1 MKFKELATYLEK
13 LEQTSSRNEITSI
26 LAELLKTVPVEDIE
40 NVIYLMAGRLGP
52 NYKNTEFQIAE
63 KLVLVILAKAYGVE
77 LEIVKKAYKEKGD
90 IGVVAEELSNN
101 TNTTNIPNPTNG
113 KDASISEI
121 HQQLLEVAQVSGG
134 GSVEK
139 KVDGGVEIL
148 KSVDPLSARYIA
160 RIPTGNLRLGFSEK
174 TVIDALSVMECGT
187 KEKSKQ
193 ILKAYEVV
201 PDLGILAHDIKEKG
215 IDKATKHITPKVGI
229 PVMPMLCSRIK
240 SPAEMIKKMGEV
252 AVEPKFDGL
261 RVLIHFSK
269 SKKILR
275 AFTRNLKDI
284 SNMFPELSQV
294 GDYVEADEFILD
306 SEAVGMDPELL
317 TLADFQTTMHRRRK
331 HGIEESQK
339 AIPLSFQVFDILL
352 ADKESQMDTPY
363 VERREL
369 LKKLIRPNPLLKLDD
384 YTITSDPELITKLH
398 LELRSKGLE
407 GIIVKRKDGG
417 YIPGRTGWNW
427 VKMKEA
433 ESAIG
438 KLSDTI
444 DGVIMGFTS
453 GKGKRVGFG
462 IGQFLVGVK
471 EKDQFLTLTK
481 VGTGLSDEQF
491 RELSKR
497 LTSLKILEK
506 PKEYEVHRDLEPDFW
521 VTPSVV
527 VELAGDDLTIS
538 PKHTSGYALRFPRL
552 VKFRDDKSAEGATTV
567 KEVKKI
573 FDMQKV

>member
-1 MKFKELATYLEK
+1 MKFKELSIYLEK
-13 LEQTSSRNEITSI
+13 LESTSSRNEITSI
-26 LAELLKTVPVEDIE
+26 LADLLKTVPPEDIE
-40 NVIYLMAGRLGP
+40 NVIYLMSGRLGP

-63 KLVLVILAKAYGVE
+63 KLVLVILARSYGVE
-77 LEIVKKAYKEKGD
+77 LTEVQRSYKEKGD
-90 IGVVAEELSNN
+90 IGVVAEELANKEQRTKN
-101 TNTTNIPNPTNG
+101 KEQGI
-113 KDASISEI
+113 AEI
-121 HQQLLEVAQVSGG
+121 HQQLLQVAEVSGS

-139 KVDGGVEIL
+139 KVDGVAEIL

-187 KEKSKQ
+187 KEKAKQ

-201 PDLGILAHDIKEKG
+201 PDLGILAREIKLNG

-240 SPAEMIKKMGEV
+240 SPTEMIKKMGEV

-269 SKKILR
+269 PKKILR

-284 SNMFPELSQV
+284 SQMFPELSKV
-294 GDYVEADEFILD
+294 GDYVDADEFILD

-331 HGIEESQK
+331 HNIEESQK
-339 AIPLSFQVFDILL
+339 SIPLSFQVFDILL
-352 ADKESQMDTPY
+352 INKESQMDVPY
-363 VERREL
+363 LERREQ
-369 LKKLIRPNPLLKLDD
+369 LKKLIKPNPLLKLDD

-398 LELRSKGLE
+398 KELRSKGLE

-433 ESAIG
+433 EDSIG

-481 VGTGLSDEQF
+481 VGTGLSDAEFQ
-491 RELSKR
+491 ELSKR
-497 LTSLKILEK
+497 LQPLVTEIK
-506 PKEYEVHRDLEPDFW
+506 PDEYEAHKDLTPDFW
-521 VTPSVV
+521 VKPEVV
-527 VELAGDDLTIS
+527 VELAGDDLTMS

-552 VKFRDDKSAEGATTV
+552 VKFRDDKSANGATTV

-573 FDMQKV
+573 FDMQKTS